1 MRETL
6 ANAATMVRLSWAA
19 DRWRSIG
26 ALLTV
31 MFLPLTGSMR
41 AVGVAVVA
49 DGVVTGRASRVY
61 AGVAVIAGLTG
72 AQHVLEWASIALRM
86 RLREHTVLHL
96 DERVME
102 LVGGLPGLEHHER
115 PDYADRLELLGRHRS
130 QLVNPFMPIPWT
142 LAALVQLVATMV
154 LLGRLH
160 PALWLLPL
168 AALPSLLGSVR
179 VERRWRQTWRDNA
192 EEYRLLTRLFEL
204 GTRPDAAKE
213 VRLFGL
219 AADLQRRHLETNESV
234 ERRRRAVSIQGAV
247 FKGLGWA
254 VFAAGYM
261 GAAVLVVRRA
271 VDGELSVGD
280 AVLVLGLGGQVN
292 GQVSELVYLTAWWS
306 RTVEA
311 VGHYRWLV
319 DRSREAADAEVA
331 AIENGGDRLPVPDRL
346 VSGVTF
352 AGVGFTYPTTEVPV
366 LSGVDVHLPAGAI
379 VAVVGE
385 NGAGKTTLVK
395 LLLRFYEPTAG
406 AITVD
411 GTDLRRFGAAE
422 WRARTS
428 AGFQDFARLH
438 FTAQH
443 SVGVG
448 LLDDL
453 DDEHAVLGALA
464 RGGGADLPDG
474 LPHRLATQLGAEFDG
489 GVDLSAGQW
498 QKVALSRA
506 MMRADPLLLVLDEP
520 TASLDA
526 STEHALFERFSD
538 QARRAATTTGAI
550 TVLVSHRF
558 STVRMADFIL
568 VVAGGRVTEV
578 GTHAEL
584 VDLDGHYAELYRLQA
599 RSYT

>member
-1 MRETL
+1 MREAL

-19 DRWRSIG
+19 DRWRSVG

-31 MFLPLTGSMR
+31 TFLPLTGSMR

-49 DGVVTGRASRVY
+49 DGVVRSRSSRV
-61 AGVAVIAGLTG
+61 ATGVIVIAALTG

-86 RLREHTVLHL
+86 RLREHTVLYL
-96 DERVME
+96 DQRVME
-102 LVGGLPGLEHHER
+102 LVGGLPGMEHHER
-115 PDYADRLELLGRHRS
+115 PDYSDRLELLARHRS

-142 LAALVQLVATMV
+142 LAAVVQLGATMA

-160 PALWLLPL
+160 PALWLLPVAAVPTLL
-168 AALPSLLGSVR
+168 ASIR
-179 VERRWRQTWRDNA
+179 NERRWRNMWRDNA
-192 EEYRLLTRLFEL
+192 EDHRLLTRLFEV
-204 GTRPDAAKE
+204 GTKPDAAKE

-219 AADLQRRHLETNESV
+219 AGDLHRRHVETFERI
-234 ERRRRAVSIQGAV
+234 ECRRRGVSVQGAV
-247 FKGLGWA
+247 LKGLGWA
-254 VFAAGYM
+254 VFAGGYM
-261 GAAVLVVRRA
+261 AAVVLVVRRA
-271 VDGELSVGD
+271 VAGDLSVGD

-292 GQVSELVYLTAWWS
+292 GQVSELVYLTSWWS

-319 DRSREAADAEVA
+319 DRSREAAAADAMVE
-331 AIENGGDRLPVPDRL
+331 RLPVPNRL
-346 VSGVTF
+346 ASGITF
-352 AGVGFTYPTTEVPV
+352 AGVGFTYPTTDTPV
-366 LSGVDVHLPAGAI
+366 LSGVDLHLPAGAI

-411 GTDLRRFGAAE
+411 GTDLRRLGAAE

-428 AGFQDFARLH
+428 AGFQDFARLF
-438 FTAQH
+438 FTAQR

-453 DDEHAVLGALA
+453 DDEPAVLGALD
-464 RGGGADLPDG
+464 RGGGAGLPDG
-474 LPHRLATQLGAEFDG
+474 LPHRLATQLGPEFDG
-489 GVDLSAGQW
+489 GIDLSAGQW

-506 MMRADPLLLVLDEP
+506 MMREDLLLLVLDEP

-526 STEHALFERFSD
+526 ATEHTLFERFTD
-538 QARRAATTTGAI
+538 QARRAATTTGAV

-558 STVRMADFIL
+558 STVRMADLIL

-578 GTHAEL
+578 GTHREL